1 MFSYAKYDNKNK
13 MFNFYIL
20 ENPQHDYIP
29 WKKERKKGKIE
40 GKKIAEVIVKKKTTG
55 PRCSRLC

>member
-40 GKKIAEVIVKKKTTG
+40 GKKLLK
-55 PRCSRLC
+55 